1 MYIEL
6 GGKIE
11 LSLQLKIKYV
21 DCDADLLNASYSYLN
36 ALMLA
41 TNLQMWDNRKW
52 MGLLLYKQV

>member
-11 LSLQLKIKYV
+11 LSLQLQIKYV

-41 TNLQMWDNRKW
+41 TNLQM
-52 MGLLLYKQV
+52 